1 MNRSSYLIGCLMFLC
16 SLFLSAEKP
25 NIIYILAD
33 DMGYA
38 DAGFN
43 GGTEIKT
50 PHLDQLAAGGSI
62 LKSYYV
68 QPVCSPTRS
77 ALMTGRYPSST
88 GIYSVIKPHSKWGL
102 KLEEQTL
109 AQGLRDAGYETAIS
123 GKWHLGEFEEA
134 YRPTKRG
141 FDQQYGLWFGA
152 IDYFTHE
159 RDGFLDWH
167 RNDQPCKDEGYSTHL
182 LAKEACRMIRD
193 KNPEKPLFLYLP
205 FNAVH
210 GPLQVPESYMA
221 AYPNLKGDRLKYAGM
236 LSAMDEAIGQVV
248 AALNEKGIRN
258 DTLIIFSSD
267 NGGPNPG
274 QVTSNG
280 SLRAGKATLYEG
292 GVRVCS
298 FVNWPEKVPAGKI
311 INEPLHAV
319 DWYPTLLKLVGAKV
333 EQKLP
338 VDGKDIWPVITK
350 DAKSPHEVIIL
361 NAMVR
366 GHMAIRKGDW
376 KLIVGANGSDDDKQL
391 YDLSKDI
398 GERNNLA
405 AENSEKLKELL
416 AVYDEVMKSAAPP
429 GEPKDDATGRNKR
442 GVK

>member
-1 MNRSSYLIGCLMFLC
+1 MNRKSYLIGCLLFLC
-16 SLFLSAEKP
+16 SIPLSAEKP

-50 PHLDQLAAGGSI
+50 PHLDQLAVGGSI

-88 GIYSVIKPHSKWGL
+88 GIYSVIRPHSKWGL
-102 KLEEQTL
+102 KLDEQTL

-123 GKWHLGEFEEA
+123 GKWHLGEFEES

-152 IDYFTHE
+152 IDYYTHK

-167 RNDQPCKDEGYSTHL
+167 RNDQPCEDEGYSTHL
-182 LAKEACRMIRD
+182 LAKEACRIIRD
-193 KNPEKPLFLYLP
+193 KNADKPLFLYLP

-210 GPLQVPESYMA
+210 GPLQVPERYMA

-236 LSAMDEAIGQVV
+236 LSAMDEAIGQVL
-248 AALNEKGIRN
+248 AALDEKGIRK

-267 NGGPNPG
+267 NGGPDPG
-274 QVTSNG
+274 KVTSNVP
-280 SLRAGKATLYEG
+280 LRAGKATLYEG

-298 FVNWPEKVPAGKI
+298 FVNWPGRVPVGKV

-319 DWYPTLLKLVGAKV
+319 DWYPTLLKLVGAQV

-338 VDGKDIWPVITK
+338 VDGKDIWPVITQE
-350 DAKSPHEVIIL
+350 AKSPHEVIIL
-361 NAMVR
+361 NAMIR

-376 KLIVGANGSDDDKQL
+376 KLIVGANGNDDDKQL

-405 AENSEKLKELL
+405 AENPEKLKELL
-416 AVYDEVMKSAAPP
+416 AFYDEVMKSAVPA
-429 GEPKDDATGRNKR
+429 GEPKEDASGRKKH
-442 GVK
+442 GK